1 MKSVTRASIVY
12 IISRLITGKRVATL
26 YDFTELR
33 HISIAALPDAVCLKK
48 FDEAHRD
55 YIPGYATGCKY
66 RYECSE
72 TGINIDLSVNND
84 SFMGHIS
91 GSSAYFA
98 GNIRGDL
105 IDIFDHQE
113 SAHFNYRI
121 SGCVVE
127 RDDSST
133 VCNNCWY
140 MK

>member
-1 MKSVTRASIVY
+1 MTPETRASIAY
-12 IISRLITGKRVATL
+12 IISRLIAGKRVASL

-33 HISIAALPDAVCLKK
+33 HISIGALPDAECLKE
-48 FDEAHRD
+48 FDAAHRD
-55 YIPGYATGCKY
+55 YLPGYATDCKY
-66 RYECSE
+66 RYECSM
-72 TGINIDLSVNND
+72 TGLIMDLSVNHD

-91 GSSAYFA
+91 GSAAYFA

-105 IDIFDHQE
+105 IDIFDHEE

-121 SGCVVE
+121 SGCLVE

-140 MK
+140 LK